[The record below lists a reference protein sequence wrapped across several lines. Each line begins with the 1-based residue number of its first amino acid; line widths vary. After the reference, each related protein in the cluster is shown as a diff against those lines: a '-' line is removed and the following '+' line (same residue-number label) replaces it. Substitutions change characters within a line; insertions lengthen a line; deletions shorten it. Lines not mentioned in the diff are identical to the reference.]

1 MGIQIKLQ
9 IEIDDVEDAQLLR
22 AIESLLKT
30 ANKTDETDS
39 KPPLTDVVEGQQRRR
54 KPPKPR
60 FPDGSPTERFNQFC
74 AALPTRAKQFIT
86 LVEEAHPDVLYQS
99 EAMNALNLSSAK
111 AIGGITGSINRWAF
125 VDATLLLDSR
135 TI

>member
-30 ANKTDETDS
+30 AKQTDETDS

-74 AALPTRAKQFIT
+74 AACRPAR
-86 LVEEAHPDVLYQS
+86 
-99 EAMNALNLSSAK
+99 NNLSPSLRK
-111 AIGGITGSINRWAF
+111 LTPTCFINLRQ
-125 VDATLLLDSR
+125 
-135 TI
+135 